1 MFFLGI
7 VVDSGEYN
15 DCARRCAALLISK
28 EVHSMAESKQY
39 ITQNQEN
46 GTVQISEDVIISIV
60 TVAVG
65 ETEGVAGFSARL
77 GSDIAE
83 ILGRKNWGKGVKLT
97 ITEDDRLFIECNIVA
112 TYGYAVVNVAKA
124 VQENVTSAVE
134 SMTGI
139 QVTEVNVN
147 VCGITVEHK

>member
-1 MFFLGI
+1 
-7 VVDSGEYN
+7 
-15 DCARRCAALLISK
+15 
-28 EVHSMAESKQY
+28 MAESKQY

-60 TVAVG
+60 TGAVG

>member
-1 MFFLGI
+1 
-7 VVDSGEYN
+7 
-15 DCARRCAALLISK
+15 
-28 EVHSMAESKQY
+28 MAESKQY

-65 ETEGVAGFSARL
+65 ATEGVAGFSARL

>member
-1 MFFLGI
+1 
-7 VVDSGEYN
+7 
-15 DCARRCAALLISK
+15 
-28 EVHSMAESKQY
+28 MAESKQY

-97 ITEDDRLFIECNIVA
+97 ITEDDRLYPVLLHPLSRQALGTVYIL
-112 TYGYAVVNVAKA
+112 
-124 VQENVTSAVE
+124 
-134 SMTGI
+134 GI
-139 QVTEVNVN
+139 GAAAYHS
-147 VCGITVEHK
+147 C

>member
-1 MFFLGI
+1 
-7 VVDSGEYN
+7 
-15 DCARRCAALLISK
+15 
-28 EVHSMAESKQY
+28 MAESKQY

-46 GTVQISEDVIISIV
+46 ATVQISEDVIISIV

>member
-1 MFFLGI
+1 
-7 VVDSGEYN
+7 
-15 DCARRCAALLISK
+15 
-28 EVHSMAESKQY
+28 MAESKQY

-147 VCGITVEHK
+147 VCGITVETKRRRPIYDKVKCQRAGSPFDI

>member
-1 MFFLGI
+1 
-7 VVDSGEYN
+7 
-15 DCARRCAALLISK
+15 
-28 EVHSMAESKQY
+28 MAESKQY

-65 ETEGVAGFSARL
+65 ETEGVVGFSARL

-83 ILGRKNWGKGVKLT
+83 ILGRKTWGKGVTLT
-97 ITEDDRLFIECNIVA
+97 ITEDDRLFIECNIGA